1 MWFENY
7 ILLIMIMNKITLKGK
22 WEIKVFCKRRK
33 TQQQYEWFGY
43 NAKWNL
49 KHILEKYIDLEWC
62 MKLFL
67 LSLLVVKLVS
77 L

>member
-33 TQQQYEWFGY
+33 TQQQHEWFGY
-43 NAKWNL
+43 SAKWNL
-49 KHILEKYIDLEWC
+49 KYILEKYIDLEWH

-67 LSLLVVKLVS
+67 LSLLVVKIVS